1 MATTDEGSTNSART
15 KQASDGMITKGEN
28 CLLGEETGEAVGGVG
43 PMLGIAEADAAFP
56 VTSADDDVDVELGAV
71 GVP

>member
-15 KQASDGMITKGEN
+15 KQVSDGMITKGEN
-28 CLLGEETGEAVGGVG
+28 CLLGEEAGEAVGGVG
-43 PMLGIAEADAAFP
+43 PMLGTAEADAAFP
-56 VTSADDDVDVELGAV
+56 VTSAAADDDVEVGAV